1 MSKTSSEEMV
11 DLIKELIKAEISQLD
26 QLVVCKIFECNTD
39 GTYNVKVVPIDDGQ
53 PMIKNVKASA
63 SMDLKTDDFV
73 YAMSIK
79 NQLNNLIIFAKIG
92 VEMPKKFLDASG
104 VQELITRALQQYVP
118 TLPDGTVASMNYV
131 NNKIEEVLNGALPYI
146 SSGNVTIGE
155 LKKKY
160 NSPKYFLYHR
170 TYRVGMN
177 IRSYLYL
184 CHFDSKVRP
193 LPRSY
198 WIDAVPVPAGT
209 SQASYRMHYS
219 PALEDEVYLSD
230 IFTSENISSIDS
242 IMLTP
247 SLDPDTYYVVY
258 TTEDT
263 DGHIFYEWVS
273 LEDAIASINGNNNG

>member
-1 MSKTSSEEMV
+1 MSRTSSEEMI
-11 DLIKELIKAEISQLD
+11 DLIKALIKAEISQLD

-63 SMDLKTDDFV
+63 SMDLKADDFV

-118 TLPDGTVASMNYV
+118 TLPDGTVASTNYV
-131 NNKIEEVLNGALPYI
+131 NNKIEEVLNGSLPYI
-146 SSGNVTIGE
+146 SSGNMTIGE

-160 NSPKYFLYHR
+160 NFPKYFLYHR
-170 TYRVGMN
+170 TYRVGMT

-184 CHFDSKVRP
+184 CHFDSRMRP

-198 WIDAVPVPAGT
+198 WITAVPVPAGT
-209 SQASYRMHYS
+209 SQASYRMIYS
-219 PALEDEVYLSD
+219 PAIEDEVYLSD
-230 IFTSENISSIDS
+230 IFITENISSIDS
-242 IMLTP
+242 IALTP
-247 SLDPDTYYVVY
+247 SMDPDTYYVVY
-258 TTEDT
+258 ATEDA
-263 DGHIFYEWVS
+263 DGHTFYEWVK
-273 LEDAIASINGNNNG
+273 LEDAIADINGNNNG